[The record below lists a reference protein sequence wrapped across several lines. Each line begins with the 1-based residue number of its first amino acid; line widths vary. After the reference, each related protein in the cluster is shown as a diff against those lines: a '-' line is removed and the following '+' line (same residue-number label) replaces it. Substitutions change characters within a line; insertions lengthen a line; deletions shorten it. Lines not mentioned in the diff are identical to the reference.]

1 MPEEYYKHIL
11 DYWKYSLNN
20 LNFDNYE
27 RLRASRYIYLWYKD
41 INNHANTKAVFSEDT
56 ATNRFTSLIC
66 IFITMNNRLLKK
78 IPDVKL

>member
-20 LNFDNYE
+20 SNFDNYE
-27 RLRASRYIYLWYKD
+27 KLRASRYIQLYYKD
-41 INNHANTKAVFSEDT
+41 INNHANTKTVFSEDT
-56 ATNRFTSLIC
+56 ATNRFISLIC

-78 IPDVKL
+78 MPHVQL